1 MGLGPVGSAMAP
13 RGSDAAL
20 ALAMTAALAGAMVVA
35 EGLEEVEASEAE
47 AVVGLVEVAGL
58 AAEVALEEAAV

>member
-1 MGLGPVGSAMAP
+1 MAP

-58 AAEVALEEAAV
+58 AAEVAAD